1 MGKKTPISSRRQVG
15 RAWGRLWQECVRLW
29 REDDQPLSQDSLLAA
44 VRSAEVKIVNCQPFD
59 DELAILTRFT
69 IAGKVSSVLSLPLNK
84 VLATLEKITIR
95 RNARLFA
102 NSLAEFLE
110 TGKCKSSDVQ
120 SSGSPRLTSGPT
132 MPMNSTRKTV

>member
-84 VLATLEKITIR
+84 VLATLEKRKRSIS
-95 RNARLFA
+95 
-102 NSLAEFLE
+102 NSCYLL
-110 TGKCKSSDVQ
+110 
-120 SSGSPRLTSGPT
+120 
-132 MPMNSTRKTV
+132 